1 MRIFKFGGASVKDAE
16 GIRNVYNVLQ
26 TVGFEDVLLVISAM
40 GKTTNALEVVI
51 KNYFDKSPE
60 LQSSIQEVKKYH
72 NQILLDLFEDDKN
85 LVFKEVNT
93 LFVELDHFISQN
105 KSPNYNFVY
114 DQIVSFGELISTTII
129 SNYMGHMGIKT
140 QWNDV
145 RNLIKT
151 DTNYRDAN
159 VDWETTQKLISKNVK
174 KKILTVTQGFLGSDE
189 NNFTT
194 TLGREGSDYTAAIFA
209 YCLNAESVTIWKD
222 VPGVMNA
229 DPRYFENA
237 RLLNQISYRE
247 AIELAFYGATVIHP
261 KTLQPLQKKEI
272 PLFVKSFINPTLPG
286 TSVSKGADLE
296 PHLPCFILK
305 KNQLLLSL
313 SSIDFSFIMEE
324 NISEIFALLH
334 QYKMKVSL
342 IQNSAISF
350 SVCIDDKFGNFTALK
365 SILSKKFKISYNENV
380 SLYTIRHF
388 DEKASQIVE
397 KNKVVLL
404 KQVSRETMQIIT
416 KEEKHAI
423 AIHEAGHATVSWM
436 LQHAAPLVKVTIV
449 PRGQSLGAAW
459 YLPEERQIVRTEQM
473 LDEMCA
479 TMGGRAAEKVVF
491 NKIST
496 GALSDLEKVTKQ
508 ARAMVT
514 VYGLNDKIG
523 NITYYDSS
531 GQSDYNFSKPYS
543 DDTAKIIDTEISGLI
558 EEQYQRAITILTENR
573 IKLEALAGI
582 LIEKEVIFKDDL
594 ETIFGKRPFDIVEEE
609 PKTISEII
617 AETDSEIATE

>member
-16 GIRNVYNVLQ
+16 GIRNVHSVLQ

-40 GKTTNALEVVI
+40 GKTTNALEIVI

-85 LVFKEVNT
+85 AVFKDVNS
-93 LFVELDHFISQN
+93 LFSELDHFISQN

-129 SNYMGHMGIKT
+129 SHYMGFMGIKT
-140 QWNDV
+140 QWIDV

-151 DTNYRDAN
+151 DNNYRDAN
-159 VDWETTQKLISKNVK
+159 VDWDTTQKLISKNVK
-174 KKILTVTQGFLGSDE
+174 KKILNVTQGFLGSDE

-334 QYKMKVSL
+334 DYKMKVSL

-350 SVCIDDKFGNFTALK
+350 SVCIDDKFGNFNALK

-380 SLYTIRHF
+380 SLFTIRHF
-388 DEKASQIVE
+388 DEKAAQIVE
-397 KNKVVLL
+397 KNKIVLL
-404 KQVSRETMQIIT
+404 KQMSRETMQIIT
-416 KEEKHAI
+416 KEE
-423 AIHEAGHATVSWM
+423 
-436 LQHAAPLVKVTIV
+436 
-449 PRGQSLGAAW
+449 
-459 YLPEERQIVRTEQM
+459 
-473 LDEMCA
+473 
-479 TMGGRAAEKVVF
+479 
-491 NKIST
+491 N
-496 GALSDLEKVTKQ
+496 
-508 ARAMVT
+508 
-514 VYGLNDKIG
+514 
-523 NITYYDSS
+523 
-531 GQSDYNFSKPYS
+531 
-543 DDTAKIIDTEISGLI
+543 
-558 EEQYQRAITILTENR
+558 
-573 IKLEALAGI
+573 
-582 LIEKEVIFKDDL
+582 
-594 ETIFGKRPFDIVEEE
+594 
-609 PKTISEII
+609 
-617 AETDSEIATE
+617 